1 MRAPRS
7 FSATL
12 RDRLRAARSRLAA
25 ADRVA
30 LAGAA
35 LAAAAVL
42 LALGVA
48 LRGIGG
54 PVPNGHFASI
64 AAIGMAADNMWR
76 WQTVLPI
83 VGYAEHLSGNPGYYM
98 HHPIALFWDIALLG
112 KVFGF
117 SDWVLRVPAVLY
129 VTLTPFFLY
138 RIGRALWGPIEGG
151 LTALA
156 YVALP
161 ITIVYANYHDL
172 EQPYIFGC
180 VVATWG
186 YLRFIHTW
194 RERYLWASVFGFFF
208 ALNHAW
214 WGYLWAAFFIPWI
227 FFRGFV
233 LPERWFGAVNAR
245 AFGRYCALMCGAM
258 GLALALEVYLLK
270 ESGRLADVLTSFVVR
285 RGDHPVPLASVLASR
300 AYRIELMFTGLGILL
315 GKIAVP
321 VIAGRV
327 VLRRRDAE
335 LLPLFF
341 LFAAVVHY
349 VVFQQGAAVHIFWPH
364 TFAPYFALAV
374 GALAATVREAAAW
387 LAARAAAW
395 SPGRAR
401 AAAIV
406 AVAALVGLPVLA
418 VLRDGLSLV
427 RLSRETGGRFAE
439 ANLESEIDKGVALR
453 WFLGRLPADVN
464 IGFHSGFPSYWE
476 LQWDARPRPIAA
488 NQPLPTAASGPRVYV
503 LDSRAASAADLR
515 AAATRF
521 HVHAVGPFWF
531 IDRLEPPGPL
541 DGYSF
546 DEREPGWW
554 ARWWQGDVEPL
565 RAVRRDPWVTWE
577 WRTAL
582 GQPAPPP
589 PGTPAGDDQLRIAH
603 NAALAAGDTA
613 RAASLRAALGKR
625 FNLPLRATY
634 GNGTELIGAVH
645 RRGAQRNIGLYFVAG
660 KFDNDAKYVV
670 DAKVTTAPVLSTL
683 PVDPATL
690 DLARGPVVP
699 TSLWRP
705 GHLYAIRFTYRR
717 RPGTELLTGAWSPGP
732 PRIDGSHN
740 KPIEIARFR

>member
-7 FSATL
+7 SRL
-12 RDRLRAARSRLAA
+12 RDLLRASRARLAA
-25 ADRVA
+25 ADPAAR
-30 LAGAA
+30 AGTILAA
-35 LAAAAVL
+35 LSVL
-42 LALGVA
+42 LAFGVA
-48 LRGIGG
+48 LRGIAG

-76 WQTVLPI
+76 WHTVLPI
-83 VGYAEHLSGNPGYYM
+83 VGYADHMSTGTYM
-98 HHPIALFWDIALLG
+98 HHPLGLFWDIALLG

-117 SDWVLRVPAVLY
+117 HEWVLRLPAVFY

-138 RIGRALWGPIEGG
+138 RIGREVWGPIEGG

-186 YLRFIHTW
+186 YVRFIHSW
-194 RERYLWASVFGFFF
+194 RERYLWASTLGFFF

-227 FFRGFV
+227 FLRGFV
-233 LPERWFGAVNAR
+233 LPERWLGAVRAR
-245 AFGRYCALMCGAM
+245 AFGRYCAFMCGAM
-258 GLALALEVYLLK
+258 GAALLLEVYLLK
-270 ESGRLADVLTSFVVR
+270 DSGRLQDVLTSFVVR
-285 RGDHPVPLASVLASR
+285 RGDAASTPLAGVLASR

-321 VIAGRV
+321 IIAARV
-327 VLRRRDAE
+327 VLRRRDTEA
-335 LLPLFF
+335 LPLFF

-349 VVFQQGAAVHIFWPH
+349 VAFQQGAAVHIFWPH

-374 GALAATVREAAAW
+374 GALAASAREAAAW
-387 LAARAAAW
+387 LAKRATAW
-395 SPGRAR
+395 TPARAR
-401 AAAIV
+401 AVSI
-406 AVAALVGLPVLA
+406 AALAVVGLPVLF

-427 RLSRETGGRFAE
+427 RFSRETGGRFAE

-453 WFLGRLPADVN
+453 WFLARLPPNVN
-464 IGFHSGFPSYWE
+464 IGFHAGFPSYWE

-488 NQPLPTAASGPRVYV
+488 NQQLPTAAFGARVYV
-503 LDSRAASAADLR
+503 LDSRTAPVADLR
-515 AAATRF
+515 AVATRF

-531 IDRLEPPGPL
+531 VDRQEPAAPL

-554 ARWWQGDVEPL
+554 ARWSQGDVEPL
-565 RAVRRDPWVTWE
+565 RSVRPDPWVTWE
-577 WRTAL
+577 WRTAF
-582 GQPAPPP
+582 GQPATAPG
-589 PGTPAGDDQLRIAH
+589 GTPATDDQLRIAH
-603 NAALAAGDTA
+603 NVALAAGDTGH
-613 RAASLRAALGKR
+613 AAKLRAALSTR
-625 FNLPLRATY
+625 MNMPLRATY
-634 GNGTELIGAVH
+634 GNGTELIGGVH
-645 RRGAQRNIGLYFVAG
+645 ARGAQRNITLYFVAG
-660 KFDNDAKYVV
+660 KFDGDAKYVV
-670 DAKVTTAPVLSTL
+670 EAKVIARPFLSTL

-705 GHLYAIRFTYRR
+705 GHLHAIRFTYRR
-717 RPGTELLTGAWSPGP
+717 RPGAERLTGSWSPGP
-732 PRIDGSHN
+732 PRTDTGHD
-740 KPIEIARFR
+740 KPIEIARLR